1 MMSRTIAQQEVAT
14 LIRLQQL
21 IAGSEYQ
28 AALEMI
34 TELSETL
41 FSSPAAGGYGRFQ
54 SHKAVALYHLGRHRE
69 ALDAAKIGL
78 DLVKNSDENKLIADL
93 QSTIA
98 RCYTEMGKLDR
109 AERVYRDLV
118 ATYRRLDD
126 VNSVINTLN
135 RTARIFFIR
144 GRFARAIE
152 NLMEARDYAE
162 QSGNDKAV
170 AMILGNLGTI
180 FNLTGAFDR
189 AIEYL
194 EQSSMQNRV
203 IGNELNLCRA
213 HLSLAYAR
221 MHLKKFDAAQE
232 DLTFAAELIATRN
245 FDGERQQLA
254 QYQANFHLLK
264 GEYSQAAYR
273 AEVALELSR
282 ESSSVNSSSCQ
293 SQRLLAE
300 AQYQLGHYP
309 AALRSAKEALQAAEE
324 VGEHVELGACQ
335 RVIGTILASVGELDE
350 SEQSFRRAA
359 AQLRECGAE
368 FELARTHLVWS
379 ELSLVNTTRKRHL
392 HEAEALLARL
402 DLDRLYLSA
411 EQRHGKPK
419 SDRTKI
425 VGKAPAF
432 LHVVRQALACANE
445 SIPILLQGQTGSGKD
460 HLAGYIHQNSDRADK
475 PFITLNCA
483 AIPLELAE
491 SELFGYE
498 PGAFTNA
505 GHRKVGLIEAADGGT
520 LFLNEIGELP
530 LAIQAKLLAVLDQ
543 QRFFKLGDTKERQ
556 VDFRLIAAT
565 NVDLAEAVEAGRF
578 RADLYYRLAVIS
590 LELPPLAARGDD
602 AYLLFEHYLAA
613 QRISLAHV
621 DKSLMRSLIEQ
632 MRRYPWPGNA
642 REVKNYVELYA
653 VTQGRDAESIC
664 RRILSRLEK
673 GQTSGG
679 MENGPINL
687 NQEVERFERS
697 RILAALSSCGG
708 VIRRTARTLGLPEAT
723 LRSKMK
729 KLEISAA

>member
-28 AALEMI
+28 AALEVI

-41 FSSPAAGGYGRFQ
+41 FSSAAAGGYGRFQ
-54 SHKAVALYHLGRHRE
+54 SYKAVTLYHLGRYRE

-126 VNSVINTLN
+126 ANNVVNTLN

-152 NLMEARDYAE
+152 NLMEAKDYAE
-162 QSGNDKAV
+162 RSGNEKAV

-180 FNLTGAFDR
+180 FNLTGAFER

-194 EQSSMQNRV
+194 EQSSTQNRA

-221 MHLKKFDAAQE
+221 MHLKQLGAARE
-232 DLTFAAELIATRN
+232 DLNYAAELIATRN
-245 FDGERQQLA
+245 FDSERQQLA
-254 QYQANFHLLK
+254 QYQAHFHLLN

-282 ESSSVNSSSCQ
+282 ESSSVNSSCCQ

-300 AQYQLGHYP
+300 AQFYVGHYP
-309 AALRSAKEALQAAEE
+309 AALRSAKEALQVAEE
-324 VGEHVELGACQ
+324 VGEQVELGACQ
-335 RVIGTILASVGELDE
+335 RVIGTILASVGEMDE
-350 SEQSFRRAA
+350 AEQSFSRAA

-379 ELSLVNTTRKRHL
+379 EMTLDSVTRKRHL

-402 DLDRLYLSA
+402 NLDRLYLTGA
-411 EQRHGKPK
+411 QRRGKQK
-419 SDRTKI
+419 SSRIQI
-425 VGKAPAF
+425 VGKSPAF
-432 LHVVRQALACANE
+432 LHVVRQALSCASE

-460 HLAGYIHQNSDRADK
+460 HLASYIHQNSDRADK

-483 AIPLELAE
+483 NIPLELAE

-498 PGAFTNA
+498 KGAFTSA
-505 GHRKVGLIEAADGGT
+505 GERKIGLIEAADGGT

-530 LAIQAKLLAVLDQ
+530 LTIQAKLLSVLDQ

-565 NVDLAEAVEAGRF
+565 NVDLAEAVEAGKF
-578 RADLYYRLAVIS
+578 RADLYYRLAVIN

-602 AYLLFEHYLAA
+602 AYLLFEHFLAA
-613 QRISLAHV
+613 QRISLSHV
-621 DKSLMRSLIEQ
+621 DKSLLRSLVDQ
-632 MRRYPWPGNA
+632 MRKHSWRGNA

-653 VTQGRDAESIC
+653 VTQRRDAESIC
-664 RRILSRLEK
+664 LRILSRLEK
-673 GQTSGG
+673 MQVSDGEDS
-679 MENGPINL
+679 GPINL
-687 NQEVERFERS
+687 SQEVERFERS

-708 VIRRTARTLGLPEAT
+708 VIRRAARTLGLPEAT